1 MSQHKMDKRSSLI
14 RRKEAPMHD
23 LSPAKV
29 GAIILLGVAAA
40 VLLTLWFLQQDS
52 GTPEERAAAEL
63 AAKAAHA
70 EMVLIPAGSFHYGC
84 NEQVDNQCQSSEKP
98 GRQRKLAAFRID
110 RTEVTV
116 AAYRACVGAG
126 SCTAPRPGRVCTWSV
141 SRSGLEQHPIN
152 CVNWEQARTYCEW
165 RRKRLPSEQE
175 WEKAARGTDGRK
187 YPWGNVEIGG
197 SRRLANI
204 ADESLGREHPGRVTL
219 DGYDDGYVRTAP
231 VGSYPAGA
239 SPRGVSD
246 MAGNVWEWT
255 SDWYDE
261 GRAVRGGSWDRDT
274 RSLRASGRSYAA
286 PGKGSVRIGFRCAQ

>member
-1 MSQHKMDKRSSLI
+1 
-14 RRKEAPMHD
+14 MHD

-52 GTPEERAAAEL
+52 VTLQERAAEEL
-63 AAKAAHA
+63 AEKAAHA
-70 EMVLIPAGSFHYGC
+70 EMVLIPAGSDG
-84 NEQVDNQCQSSEKP
+84 
-98 GRQRKLAAFRID
+98 
-110 RTEVTV
+110 TEVTV

-126 SCTAPRPGRVCTWSV
+126 SCTAPRLGRACSWSV

-175 WEKAARGTDGRK
+175 WEKAARGTDGRQ

-197 SRRLANI
+197 SQRLANI

-219 DGYDDGYVRTAP
+219 DGYDDGYVATAP

-286 PGKGSVRIGFRCAQ
+286 PGVGSVRIGFRCAQ